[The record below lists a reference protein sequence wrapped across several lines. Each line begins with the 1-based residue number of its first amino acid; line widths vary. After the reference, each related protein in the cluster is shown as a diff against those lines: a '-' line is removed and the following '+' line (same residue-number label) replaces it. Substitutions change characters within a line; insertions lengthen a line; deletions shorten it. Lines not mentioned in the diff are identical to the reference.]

1 MGANMN
7 LDYEAMRGVGSKIL
21 GEQGNLSDFV
31 QRMNSNIRELRGV
44 WDSTAAQEFENTW
57 NMVEPQLRRLH
68 EELIPNISMQIR
80 TAADN
85 YQAADDAA
93 AAAARGV

>member
-1 MGANMN
+1 MGTNMT
-7 LDYEAMRGVGSKIL
+7 LDYDQMRSVANKIL
-21 GEQGNLSDFV
+21 GEQQQLADFV
-31 QRMNSNIRELRGV
+31 SRMQGNIGELRGV

-57 NMVEPQLRRLH
+57 NQVKPSLDKLYN
-68 EELIPNISMQIR
+68 ELIPNISTQIK

-93 AAAARGV
+93 AKAARG

>member
-1 MGANMN
+1 MGSNMT
-7 LDYEAMRGVGSKIL
+7 LDYEAMRSVAGKIL
-21 GEQGNLSDFV
+21 SEQGPLSDFV
-31 QRMNSNIRELRGV
+31 SRMQNDIAELRSI

-57 NMVEPQLRRLH
+57 NQVKPALDKLYN
-68 EELIPNISMQIR
+68 ELIPNISTQIK

-93 AAAARGV
+93 AAAARG

>member
-1 MGANMN
+1 MGTNMT
-7 LDYEAMRGVGSKIL
+7 LDYEAMRSVANKIL
-21 GEQGNLSDFV
+21 SEQQPLSEFV
-31 QRMNSNIRELRGV
+31 SRMQSDVGELRSV

-57 NMVEPQLRRLH
+57 NQVKPALDRLYN
-68 EELIPNISMQIR
+68 ELIPNISTQIK

-93 AAAARGV
+93 ARAARG